1 MTAPACPLNGRP
13 HSHGMHRLGRAY
25 VRAERRALRR
35 FRLPPERVTGRG
47 QWRLYAQAE
56 ELADNL
62 ARAIAAEHWTGTLAY
77 PDATARSVS
86 PTIAHRAARLAL
98 GLEA

>member
-1 MTAPACPLNGRP
+1 MTAQRCPIAGP

-25 VRAERRALRR
+25 LAAERRALRR
-35 FRLPPERVTGRG
+35 FRLPPDPVTGRG
-47 QWRLYAQAE
+47 HWNLYAQAE
-56 ELADNL
+56 TLTDNL
-62 ARAIAAEHWTGTLAY
+62 ARAIAAQHWTGTLAH

-98 GLEA
+98 GLED